1 MPWQDIKILKIQNIG
16 LMMNLVNLTKGQFA
30 QNLKNG
36 SGIYEHVNFE
46 TANIAILNYKHAD
59 LLSAIWLK

>member
-1 MPWQDIKILKIQNIG
+1 
-16 LMMNLVNLTKGQFA
+16 MMNLVNLTKGQFA

-46 TANIAILNYKHAD
+46 TANIVILNYNHAD
-59 LLSAIWLK
+59 LLSAI